1 MHVNQCV
8 GGFREN
14 VIWFS
19 NRLLELNRGW
29 ADSKALGRLI
39 IRRRE
44 SSLLAKEQVL
54 SGQMNTSG
62 AICVHMNTILKKRFD
77 WRTDLEASRNV
88 DRRQQHGFTMLL
100 GWYENFR
107 LRLGLKAGRESAKS
121 FWKAEVL
128 GRGVEREPWQL
139 EQWAE
144 AMAWYLDWLKH
155 CREVG
160 GDHRS
165 LAERMRQASD
175 QTGARRGLAR
185 RTRQTYGCWIAR
197 YAIFAK
203 TARQAMDPMVGR
215 SFLTHLVD
223 EEEVAFST
231 QKQALNALVF
241 FFKDVCGRTEVDLG
255 VRMRKG
261 SRRIPTVLAV
271 GEVTGLIAQMEPRY
285 QIAARLQYGGGL
297 RLNELLSLRIKD
309 IDLER
314 GMITVRS
321 GKGDKDRVTVL
332 PNSLRSELEAWI
344 SRARTAFE
352 KDRKECRAGV
362 QIPGALGRKH
372 SRAGE
377 SWEWFWLFPAR
388 AESVDPES
396 GIHRRHH
403 LHGSVYNEAVK
414 RASERAGIAKRVT
427 SHALRH
433 SFATHLLEN
442 GTDLRTIQE
451 LLGHEDVT
459 TTEIYTH
466 VAIGVGAMGVISPL
480 DRVPH

>member
-1 MHVNQCV
+1 MQ
-8 GGFREN
+8 
-14 VIWFS
+14 
-19 NRLLELNRGW
+19 L
-29 ADSKALGRLI
+29 
-39 IRRRE
+39 
-44 SSLLAKEQVL
+44 L
-54 SGQMNTSG
+54 SGQVNSDEFMSVSMNTL
-62 AICVHMNTILKKRFD
+62 AKKRFD
-77 WRTDLEASRNV
+77 WRADLEASRSV
-88 DRRQQHGFTMLL
+88 GRVQRHGFTMLL

-107 LRLGLKAGRESAKS
+107 LRCGLEAGRESAKC

-128 GRGVEREPWQL
+128 GRGVERESWQL

-155 CREVG
+155 CREAG

-165 LAERMRQASD
+165 LAERMRRASD

-197 YAIFAK
+197 YAIFAES
-203 TARQAMDPMVGR
+203 ARRAMEPAVGR
-215 SFLTHLVD
+215 DFLIHLVKD
-223 EEEVAFST
+223 EEVSFAT

-241 FFKDVCGRTEVDLG
+241 FFKDVCGREEVDLG
-255 VRMRKG
+255 VRLRKG
-261 SRRIPTVLAV
+261 TQRVPTVMAA
-271 GEVTGLIAQMEPRY
+271 GEVKRMIDRMEPRY
-285 QIAARLQYGGGL
+285 QMAARMQYGGGL
-297 RLNELLSLRIKD
+297 RLSELVRLRIKD

-314 GMITVRS
+314 GMITVHS
-321 GKGDKDRVTVL
+321 GKGDKDRMTIL
-332 PNSLRSELEAWI
+332 PKSLCQDLEAWI
-344 SRARTAFE
+344 CDARRVFE

-362 QIPGALGRKH
+362 EIPGALGRKF

-388 AESVDPES
+388 AESVDPET
-396 GIHRRHH
+396 GIKRRHH
-403 LHGSVYNEAVK
+403 LHGSVYNNAVK
-414 RASERAGIAKRVT
+414 RAAVQAGIHKRVT

-466 VAIGVGAMGVISPL
+466 VAKGVGAMGVISPL
-480 DRVPH
+480 DRMEGREKC